1 MGTDEPADAARELGP
16 AAEGPVSA
24 DEQWMREALG
34 EARLARRRGEVP
46 VGAVVV
52 LDGAVVGRGSNQPI
66 RATDPTAH
74 AEIVAL
80 RDASRAV
87 ANYRLTGAALYVTVE
102 PCLMCA
108 GALVHA
114 RIGRLVFG
122 AAEPKAGAVRSAM
135 RMFDH
140 PALNHR
146 VEVAAGVLEPECAA
160 LMQAFFAERRTD
172 ARKRKTPG
180 GQTWSGPAGR
190 RGG

>member
-1 MGTDEPADAARELGP
+1 MGTGESTDTARELGP
-16 AAEGPVSA
+16 VTGAAAA
-24 DEQWMREALG
+24 DERWMREALV
-34 EARLARRRGEVP
+34 EARLARGRGEVP

-66 RATDPTAH
+66 HATDPTAH

-80 RDASRAV
+80 RDAARTAG
-87 ANYRLTGAALYVTVE
+87 NYRLTGAALYVTVE

-122 AAEPKAGAVRSAM
+122 AAEPKAGAVRSTM
-135 RMFDH
+135 RVLDL

-146 VEVAAGVLEPECAA
+146 VGIAAGVLEPECAE
-160 LMQAFFAERRTD
+160 LMRAFFVDRRAEERERRL
-172 ARKRKTPG
+172 
-180 GQTWSGPAGR
+180 
-190 RGG
+190 